1 MKKLYASILTA
12 MLGCASLMAQ
22 EEETIFQF
30 TYNGEVIPNGS
41 VVNVSTLHLE
51 ADIPGVMQIYA
62 MAAPIQVKNVSED
75 DEKLTLKCVGKD
87 NYEQVAFCP
96 NGNCLPWSSNELS
109 TDYASAI
116 VAGEVADNSDWLHVS
131 LQIMGDDAAE
141 YDGTVE
147 LMAYPTFDEENCA
160 TITVHFDTKGTDGV
174 QSLHSIKNDQKVE
187 VFNLC
192 GKKIANT
199 TVGLPKGIYIVR
211 SGNTSKKMTVR

>member
-22 EEETIFQF
+22 EETIFQF

-41 VVNVSTLHLE
+41 VVTISDMVLE
-51 ADIPGVMQIYA
+51 ADLPGVMQIYA
-62 MAAPIQVKNVSED
+62 MTAPIQVKNVSED
-75 DEKLTLKCVGKD
+75 DEFLSLKCVGKD
-87 NYEQVAFCP
+87 NYNNIAFCP
-96 NGNCLPWSSNELS
+96 NNNCQPWGSNDELS
-109 TDYASAI
+109 TDYSSPIA
-116 VAGEVADNSDWLHVS
+116 AGAVADHSDWLHVS
-131 LQIMGDDAAE
+131 LQLMGGEAAE

-147 LMAYPTFDEENCA
+147 LMAYPTFDDENCA
-160 TITVHFDTKGTDGV
+160 TITVHFDSKGTEGV
-174 QSLHSIKNDQKVE
+174 QSLHSIKNGQKVE